1 MAREDYDE
9 IKGKFYKLEDSEI
22 CNAEKRMDVKIPK
35 DLVTFYKEIG
45 YGFIENPYKD
55 INRIMDPDS
64 CADLRLREDIYEY
77 DPALEA
83 YESFEEKAFIFFEM
97 DEGLYISIGFNDGK
111 IYIGDKKIAENLLEF
126 LTNMSNPDYH
136 IEL

>member
-1 MAREDYDE
+1 MFESILE
-9 IKGKFYKLEDSEI
+9 KGKFYKLEDSEI

-126 LTNMSNPDYH
+126 LTNMSNPGYH